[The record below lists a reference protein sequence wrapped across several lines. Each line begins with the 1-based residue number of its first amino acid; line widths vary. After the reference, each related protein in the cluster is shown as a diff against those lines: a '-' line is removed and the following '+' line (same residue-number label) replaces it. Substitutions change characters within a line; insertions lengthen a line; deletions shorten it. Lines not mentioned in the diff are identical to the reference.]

1 MGVDASVPP
10 GTRREGFANA
20 AAGERRAPT
29 LAVVIVTRNRHDALA
44 RCCRSVLTSRDPDLE
59 IAIVDQ
65 SSDDATESAIST
77 LRVDTRL
84 RYHRS
89 PRRGL
94 AAGRNVG
101 FRLTTAPVVA
111 MTDDD
116 CEVGGDW
123 IPEIRRVFAHAS
135 PTSVAFG
142 SVLAGPHD
150 AALGFIPTCPV
161 QDEFVGTRLRDKVRL
176 DGMGACMAVRR
187 EVWKALGGFDELL
200 GAGTSFMSAEE
211 TDFCLRAL
219 LSGFAVEVTPK
230 MAVVHHGFRPH
241 GDAAALGFGYWYGT
255 GAAFA
260 KLLRCGHPSIIGLLA
275 RLGYRW
281 FFDSSP
287 IARSFPVP
295 TSRNAWSWAFVRGA
309 WAATRIRVE
318 PRYGIFCAPTAALA
332 HARPPGIEGP

>member
-1 MGVDASVPP
+1 MGADASDMHDVGRDRGADVRPET
-10 GTRREGFANA
+10 G
-20 AAGERRAPT
+20 PT
-29 LAVVIVTRNRHDALA
+29 LAVVIVTRDRHDMII
-44 RCCRSVLTSRDPDLE
+44 RCCRSVLTHADPDLE
-59 IAIVDQ
+59 VVIVDQ
-65 SSDDATESAIST
+65 SSDGATEAALAE
-77 LRVDTRL
+77 LRAADPRV

-94 AAGRNVG
+94 AAGRNIG

-116 CEVGGDW
+116 CEVGRDW
-123 IPEIRRVFAHAS
+123 IPEIRRIFARES
-135 PTSVAFG
+135 PTSIAFG

-150 AALGFIPTCPV
+150 ASLGFIPTCPV
-161 QDEFVGTRLRDKVRL
+161 RDEFVGTRLRDKVRL
-176 DGMGACMAVRR
+176 DGMGACMVVRR
-187 EVWKALGGFDELL
+187 DVWKTLGGFDELL

-219 LSGFAVEVTPK
+219 LSGYAVEVTPR
-230 MAVVHHGFRPH
+230 MAVVHHGFRLH

-255 GAAFA
+255 GAALA

-287 IARSFPVP
+287 IARSFPAP
-295 TSRNAWSWAFVRGA
+295 TSRSTWSWAFVRGA
-309 WAATRIRVE
+309 WAAARIPVE
-318 PRYGIFCAPTAALA
+318 PRYGIFYAPAIPLT
-332 HARPPGIEGP
+332 HARPPEIRRP